1 MDLKTLYSEA
11 KEKNTY
17 VAGKCVVGA
26 WATTL
31 TEDDLAAFTDSLD
44 NEDFSTRSLYMLYKS
59 AGAPF
64 GLTSLKEHRNGN
76 CACR

>member
-1 MDLKTLYSEA
+1 MSLDSLYSKA
-11 KEKNTY
+11 KHDNTF
-17 VAGKCVVGA
+17 VLGKCVVGQ
-26 WATTL
+26 WAVTL
-31 TEDDLAAFTDSLD
+31 NEADTIAFNDSLND
-44 NEDFSTRSLYMLYKS
+44 EDFSTRSLHTLYKN

>member
-1 MDLKTLYSEA
+1 MSLNALYSKA
-11 KEKNTY
+11 KEENPY

-31 TEDDLAAFTDSLD
+31 TEADLKAFEESLNDD
-44 NEDFSTRSLYMLYKS
+44 DFSTRSLHMLYKN
-59 AGAPF
+59 AGATF

-76 CACR
+76 CSCR